1 LRTIG
6 AAFTGRDNRFTL
18 IRLALASA
26 VLLEHAVIVTQG
38 PLPPPPMAI
47 NAWSI
52 SYAAVNGFFV
62 LSGFLIANSLEH
74 RADPFTYAA
83 SRILRL
89 MPALVFLS
97 AIAVF
102 FVGPVATGL
111 SQAAYWTA
119 PQTWTYPFQVLAFLD
134 TSQGPAGIFPD
145 HPWRGEFSATLW
157 TLRYEVIAYIAAA
170 LLFFTPL
177 PWGRVAA
184 LVYFA
189 IANLAYLLIQ
199 TTWPEA
205 PALFT
210 SAARLSAAFTLGMV
224 VYLWRERLPVLPWAA
239 IAALPLWL
247 FLGEAPLA
255 ELFLNLA
262 IGSLLFWVA
271 FARFGGAPTW
281 SAVPDWSYG
290 IYIWHYPI
298 MQLVLLAEP
307 EADPWTVGAFTIP
320 ATAAIA
326 AISWYWIEKPSL
338 GQKSLLGALLREPR
352 TIFKLMHRIR

>member
-1 LRTIG
+1 MRTIG

-26 VLLEHAVIVTQG
+26 VLVEHAIIVTQG

-47 NAWSI
+47 NAWSL

-97 AIAVF
+97 MVAVF
-102 FVGPVATGL
+102 LVGPIATGL
-111 SQAAYWTA
+111 TQAAYWTD
-119 PQTWTYPFQVLAFLD
+119 PQTWSYPLQVLAFLD

-145 HPWRGEFSATLW
+145 HPWRGEFSTTLW

-177 PWGRVAA
+177 AWGRFAVLA
-184 LVYFA
+184 YFVL
-189 IANLAYLLIQ
+189 ANAAYLLIQ
-199 TTWPEA
+199 AAWPDA
-205 PALFT
+205 PVLFT
-210 SAARLSAAFTLGMV
+210 SAARLGAAFTLGMA
-224 VYLWRERLPVLPWAA
+224 VYLWRDRLPVLPWVA
-239 IAALPLWL
+239 IAAIPLWL
-247 FLGEAPLA
+247 LLGAAPLA
-255 ELFLNLA
+255 ELVLNLA

-271 FARFGGAPTW
+271 FSRLGGMPTL
-281 SAVPDWSYG
+281 SSIPDWSYG
-290 IYIWHYPI
+290 IYIWHFPI
-298 MQLVLLAEP
+298 MQLVLMVEP
-307 EADPWTVGAFTIP
+307 DAGFWTIAAFTTP

-326 AISWYWIEKPSL
+326 AISWHWIEKPSL
-338 GQKSLLGALLREPR
+338 SQKSLLGALLRDPK
-352 TIFKLMHRIR
+352 TISRLIRRIR

>member
-1 LRTIG
+1 MRTIG
-6 AAFTGRDNRFTL
+6 AAFTGRDNRFTP

-26 VLLEHAVIVTQG
+26 VLVEHSIIVTQG

-47 NAWSI
+47 NAWSL

-97 AIAVF
+97 AVAVF
-102 FVGPVATGL
+102 VIGPVATHL
-111 SQAAYWTA
+111 SQADYWTD
-119 PQTWTYPFQVLAFLD
+119 PQTWTYPVQVLAFLD

-157 TLRYEVIAYIAAA
+157 TLRYEVIAYVAAA
-170 LLFFTPL
+170 ALFFTPL
-177 PWGRVAA
+177 PWGRFAM

-189 IANLAYLLIQ
+189 IANLAYLLLQ
-199 TTWPEA
+199 ALWPDA

-210 SAARLSAAFTLGMV
+210 SAARLSAAFTLGMA
-224 VYLWRERLPVLPWAA
+224 VYLWRDRITVGPWAA
-239 IAALPLWL
+239 LVAVPLWL
-247 FLGEAPLA
+247 VLGESPLA
-255 ELFLNLA
+255 ELFLNVA
-262 IGSLLFWVA
+262 IGSLLFWIA
-271 FARFGGAPTW
+271 FARLGGVPTG
-281 SAVPDWSYG
+281 SSVPDWSYG

-298 MQLVLLAEP
+298 MQLVLLADR
-307 EADPWTVGAFTIP
+307 EASPFQVALITVP
-320 ATAAIA
+320 VTAAIA
-326 AISWYWIEKPSL
+326 AFSWYCIEKPSL
-338 GQKSLLGALLREPR
+338 RQKSLLGAVLRKPSTLLTLLRPGR
-352 TIFKLMHRIR
+352 

>member
-1 LRTIG
+1 M
-6 AAFTGRDNRFTL
+6 L
-18 IRLALASA
+18 I
-26 VLLEHAVIVTQG
+26 EHAVIVTQG

-47 NAWSI
+47 NAWSV

-74 RADPFTYAA
+74 RADPYTYAA

-97 AIAVF
+97 AIAVL
-102 FVGPVATGL
+102 VAGPVATGL
-111 SQAAYWTA
+111 SQTEYWTDL
-119 PQTWTYPFQVLAFLD
+119 QTWTYPFQVLAFLD

-145 HPWRGEFSATLW
+145 HPWPGEFSATLW

-177 PWGRVAA
+177 PWGRVAM

-189 IANLAYLLIQ
+189 IANLAYLFLQIA
-199 TTWPEA
+199 WPEA

-210 SAARLSAAFTLGMV
+210 SAARLSAAFTLGMAI
-224 VYLWRERLPVLPWAA
+224 YLWRERAPVLPWVA
-239 IAALPLWL
+239 IGALPIWF

-271 FARFGGAPTW
+271 FARLGGAPTW
-281 SAVPDWSYG
+281 SDMPDWSYG

-298 MQLVLLAEP
+298 MQLVLLTEP
-307 EADPWTVGAFTIP
+307 EANPWTIAVLTFP
-320 ATAAIA
+320 ATAMIA
-326 AISWYWIEKPSL
+326 AISWRWIEKPSL
-338 GQKSLLGALLREPR
+338 SQKSLFGAFLREPKR
-352 TIFKLMHRIR
+352 IFKLMRRVR